1 MRRLPELIKAH
12 APQLVIIELGA
23 NDGLRG
29 VPLSE
34 IAKNFARMIELIRAS
49 RARTIVLRM
58 QLPPNYGPDYTQ
70 GFSGIYDRLPSV
82 GDDVTVAPFFLAD
95 IALNPRLLQSDGLHP
110 TVEAQPQML
119 DVVWA
124 AVAARIKK

>member
-1 MRRLPELIKAH
+1 LG
-12 APQLVIIELGA
+12 IIELGA

-34 IAKNFARMIELIRAS
+34 IEKNFTRMLELIRAS
-49 RARTIVLRM
+49 RALTVVLRM
-58 QLPPNYGPDYTQ
+58 QLPPNYGPDYTH
-70 GFSGIYDRLPSV
+70 GFAGIYDRLPSF
-82 GDDVTVAPFFLAD
+82 GDDVRVAPFFLAD

-110 TVEAQPQML
+110 TAEAQPQML

-124 AVAARIKK
+124 TVAARIKK